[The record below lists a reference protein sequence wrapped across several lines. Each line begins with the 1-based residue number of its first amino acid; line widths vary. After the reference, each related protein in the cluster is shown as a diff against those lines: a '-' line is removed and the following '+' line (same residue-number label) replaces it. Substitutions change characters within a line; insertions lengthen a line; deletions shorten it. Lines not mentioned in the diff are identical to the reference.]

1 MKLIT
6 LLFTIVSLNVFAGYN
21 CATELIDDYSL
32 NERTE
37 YIANSGEE
45 LTLDRQIIWRDY
57 FSHELSQFCVGEM
70 DVVTYKGT
78 SGKKY
83 VSMTTNTDECDGGN
97 VYGLILD
104 SNNEIVV
111 EVSDGELY
119 CPGLYSYGK

>member
-1 MKLIT
+1 MKLFL
-6 LLFTIVSLNVFAGYN
+6 LLFASLSLNVFAGYN

-57 FSHELSQFCVGEM
+57 FGYELSQFCVGEM
-70 DVVTYKGT
+70 DVVTYRGI

-83 VSMTTNTDECDGGN
+83 VAMTTNRDECDGGN
-97 VYGLILD
+97 VFGLILD
-104 SNNEIVV
+104 INNEVVV
-111 EVSDGELY
+111 EISDGNLY
-119 CPGLYSYGK
+119 CPGL